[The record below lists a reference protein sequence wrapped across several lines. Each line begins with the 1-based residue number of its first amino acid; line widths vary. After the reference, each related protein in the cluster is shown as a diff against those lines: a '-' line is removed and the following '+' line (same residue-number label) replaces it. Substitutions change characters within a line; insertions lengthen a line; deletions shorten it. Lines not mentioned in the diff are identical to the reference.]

1 MASKL
6 NFTFRLGVPKVRL
19 MYIAITNDIQVTA
32 LPDFLMERSDPAQDR
47 YFWSYTIEIANLGRV
62 RVQLLSRHWV
72 IIDANG
78 RRIRTELPPDMRPG
92 SKTET

>member
-1 MASKL
+1 MTIETPSKKEYA
-6 NFTFRLGVPKVRL
+6 GIKV
-19 MYIAITNDIQVTA
+19 MEN
-32 LPDFLMERSDPAQDR
+32 LPRFPNVHDPRDTYEHAQDLVR
-47 YFWSYTIEIANLGRV
+47 RAGEHINSEVKRLQALG
-62 RVQLLSRHWV
+62 